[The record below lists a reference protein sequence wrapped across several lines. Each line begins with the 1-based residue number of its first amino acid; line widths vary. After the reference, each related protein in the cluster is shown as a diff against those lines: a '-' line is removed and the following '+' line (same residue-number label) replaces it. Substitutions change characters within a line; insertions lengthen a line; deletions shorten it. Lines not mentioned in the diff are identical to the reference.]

1 MVFALLPQ
9 WQLRSLSFQVVTPP
23 PPPLSL
29 FHQCYSLPLS
39 RILYS
44 RQLLVAGQGLGFRI
58 RLFFIRR
65 KMASLYSSGHE
76 GVDSMAETYTEY
88 QEIISLSDS
97 PGKMK
102 ASLAALSANAYSQ
115 GLTGITALDGL
126 HRLKLS
132 LESKPFNVQQF
143 SWFYRFVFFMCRVSG
158 QRSMLVSTAVE
169 AWRLVLAGKFQLL
182 DQWCSFIKEHH
193 RYNISE
199 DTWEQVLNF
208 SIVVNGDLSNYD
220 SEGSWP
226 VLIDEFVDHI
236 TRNAAAISSH
246 VVSSDP
252 GSANPHMENSTIYRE
267 TIPVTCKKRGLS
279 LEEEDGQVESVNCI
293 AQRLANMPSPL
304 YSKRIRSSYYMLE
317 SGESMDM
324 I

>member
-1 MVFALLPQ
+1 MLILKV
-9 WQLRSLSFQVVTPP
+9 SL
-23 PPPLSL
+23 
-29 FHQCYSLPLS
+29 
-39 RILYS
+39 
-44 RQLLVAGQGLGFRI
+44 
-58 RLFFIRR
+58 
-65 KMASLYSSGHE
+65 
-76 GVDSMAETYTEY
+76 
-88 QEIISLSDS
+88 
-97 PGKMK
+97 
-102 ASLAALSANAYSQ
+102 
-115 GLTGITALDGL
+115 ALDGL

-220 SEGSWP
+220 SEGTGSWP